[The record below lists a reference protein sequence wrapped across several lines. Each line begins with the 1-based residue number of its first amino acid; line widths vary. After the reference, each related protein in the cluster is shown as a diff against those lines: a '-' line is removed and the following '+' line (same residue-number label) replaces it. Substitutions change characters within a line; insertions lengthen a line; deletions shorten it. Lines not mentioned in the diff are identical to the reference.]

1 MPRQPRYV
9 KNKRVGSRGTIVRG
23 DQIPVEFDGLVGG
36 AAGQDIWESSVLQR
50 YDVGARRLLP
60 DGRVFRY
67 AKATNTITDNK
78 HGLKFWGQLADGI
91 GYTAPLQV
99 QVVGD
104 RIVIVDG
111 GKGAAGIAEDELRNG
126 YLMLHTHGDSYQSFR
141 RIIGNTVADSDGYV
155 TITVDMP
162 WNVAI
167 TTSHGVEVY
176 LNPYVNV
183 QLRNGSSGHAG
194 DKYSS
199 IAGFPFVVTAV
210 ANLYIW
216 IQTWGPIWVN
226 THGNRLQAANIAQD
240 ERQLV
245 FDFEGS
251 VSFQEQ
257 CVGASA
263 DGEDYNQ
270 LAGFLIA
277 RGASGTAPTLIMLQI
292 SP

>member
-1 MPRQPRYV
+1 MPRHPRYV

-23 DQIPVEFDGLVGG
+23 DQVYVEFDGLVGG
-36 AAGQDIWESSVLQR
+36 APGQGIHESSAIQR
-50 YDVGARRLLP
+50 YDLGARRVLG

-67 AKATNTITDNK
+67 AKATNTITNNK

-91 GYTAPLQV
+91 SYAAPV
-99 QVVGD
+99 QPQSVGD
-104 RIVIVDG
+104 YIIIMTATVA
-111 GKGAAGIAEDELRNG
+111 KDELRGG
-126 YLMLHTHGDSYQSFR
+126 YLILHTHGDNYQHFR
-141 RIIGNTVADSDGYV
+141 RIVGNTVTVDGV
-155 TITVDMP
+155 TVITVDMP
-162 WNVAI
+162 WNVDV
-167 TTSHGVEVY
+167 TTSHGAEIY
-176 LNPYVNV
+176 LNPYANV
-183 QLRNGSSGHAG
+183 QLRDGSGGHTG
-194 DKYSS
+194 NKYTSV
-199 IAGFPFVVTAV
+199 AGFPYVVTAA

-216 IQTWGPIWVN
+216 IQTWGPLWVN

-277 RGASGTAPTLIMLQI
+277 RGAVGAAPTLIMLQI